1 MGDLWLRLC
10 RAAYGLTRLT
20 AAIAGVLLL
29 SDCRRQNKPP
39 NPSPSPAKALQ
50 TPPSTPSPAATPT
63 PTPAQTPSVPPPQP
77 EKPVSSPTPSAS
89 PVAQAT
95 PTPTPDPFE
104 VGLNQLL
111 QASANG
117 FRELRG
123 KFVRTEKGS
132 GPEPLFRVRKLYDG
146 TLLFDGSSSAQVE
159 EVYFHPG
166 QQPVYNYHLFFQALS
181 ARDSIERYDQLRLN
195 LNHML
200 KNFDHTFGD
209 RYDAWASHD
218 ALKTAVL
225 LNNTD
230 SSGSLEIQVHVAFSK
245 PQW

>member
-1 MGDLWLRLC
+1 MGVLLRLC
-10 RAAYGLTRLT
+10 RSARSLVRVAAVV
-20 AAIAGVLLL
+20 AGTLLL
-29 SDCRRQNKPP
+29 SDCRRHTKPP
-39 NPSPSPAKALQ
+39 KASPTPAKPAETLTAAPSP
-50 TPPSTPSPAATPT
+50 TATPT
-63 PTPAQTPSVPPPQP
+63 PTATPVPSVASQP
-77 EKPVSSPTPSAS
+77 EKPVPSPSAS
-89 PVAQAT
+89 VSPVTEAT

-104 VGLNQLL
+104 SNLKQLL
-111 QASANG
+111 QASESG

-123 KFVRTEKGS
+123 KLERTEKGS
-132 GPEPLFRVRKLYDG
+132 GSDPLFRVRKIYDG
-146 TLLFDGSSSAQVE
+146 TLLFDGSSSAEVE

-166 QQPVYNYHLFFQALS
+166 QQPVYNYHLYFQALS
-181 ARDSIERYDQLRLN
+181 ARESIERYDQLRLN
-195 LNHML
+195 LNRAL

>member
-1 MGDLWLRLC
+1 MGVLWLRLC
-10 RAAYGLTRLT
+10 RAACSLVRV
-20 AAIAGVLLL
+20 AAVVAGTLLFL
-29 SDCRRQNKPP
+29 DCRRQTEPP
-39 NPSPSPAKALQ
+39 RASPTPAKPAE
-50 TPPSTPSPAATPT
+50 PPTATPSATVTPT
-63 PTPAQTPSVPPPQP
+63 PTATPVPSVAPSQP
-77 EKPVSSPTPSAS
+77 EKPVPSVSAS
-89 PVAQAT
+89 PVAEAS

-104 VGLNQLL
+104 SNLKQLL
-111 QASANG
+111 QASESG

-123 KFVRTEKGS
+123 KLERTEKGS
-132 GPEPLFRVRKLYDG
+132 GSDPLFRTRKIYDG
-146 TLLFDGSSSAQVE
+146 TLLFDGSSSAEVE

-166 QQPVYNYHLFFQALS
+166 QQPVYNYHLYFQALS
-181 ARDSIERYDQLRLN
+181 ARESIERYDQLRYN
-195 LNHML
+195 LNRVL
-200 KNFDHTFGD
+200 KSFDHTFGD

>member
-1 MGDLWLRLC
+1 MGVFWLRPC
-10 RAAYGLTRLT
+10 RAACGLVRV
-20 AAIAGVLLL
+20 AAVVAGTLLL
-29 SDCRRQNKPP
+29 SDCRRQSEPKA
-39 NPSPSPAKALQ
+39 SPTPAKPVE
-50 TPPSTPSPAATPT
+50 TPTATPAPTATPT
-63 PTPAQTPSVPPPQP
+63 PTATPVPFVAPSP
-77 EKPVSSPTPSAS
+77 EKPVPSVSVS
-89 PVAQAT
+89 PVAEAS

-104 VGLNQLL
+104 SNLKQLL
-111 QASANG
+111 QASESG

-123 KFVRTEKGS
+123 KLERTEKGS
-132 GPEPLFRVRKLYDG
+132 GSDPLFRTRKIYDG
-146 TLLFDGSSSAQVE
+146 TLLFDGSSSAEVE

-166 QQPVYNYHLFFQALS
+166 QQPVYNYHLYFQALS
-181 ARDSIERYDQLRLN
+181 ARESIERYDQLRYN
-195 LNHML
+195 LNHVL
-200 KNFDHTFGD
+200 KSFDHTFGD